1 MNADPLVLVD
11 SSAFIE
17 YYRPSGLP
25 AVQAT
30 VAEVIGAQRVC
41 VNGIIRVEIVAFAP
55 DEASYRKLLADFLAF
70 HRLDLGPEEFA
81 LATELGFKLRRQ
93 AITVPPSDLIIAAS
107 AIRAGATLYHVDGH
121 FDMIA
126 QHSKLSARHLA
137 RKGAGNAL

>member
-1 MNADPLVLVD
+1 MNAEPPILVD

-17 YYRPSGLP
+17 YYRPTGLP
-25 AVQAT
+25 GAQAA
-30 VAEVIGAQRVC
+30 VAEAIAAQRVC
-41 VNGIIRVEIVAFAP
+41 VNGVIKVEIVAFAP

-70 HRLDLGPEEFA
+70 HWLDLGPEEFA

-107 AIRAGATLYHVDGH
+107 AIRAGATLYHVDAH

-126 QHSKLSARHLA
+126 QHSKLSSRHLA
-137 RKGAGNAL
+137 QKGTGNVP